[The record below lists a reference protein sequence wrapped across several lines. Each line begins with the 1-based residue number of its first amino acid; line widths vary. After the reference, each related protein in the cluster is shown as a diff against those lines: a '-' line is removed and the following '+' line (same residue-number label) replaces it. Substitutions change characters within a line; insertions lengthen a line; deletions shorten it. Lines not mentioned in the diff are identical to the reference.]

1 MLKGTTTD
9 SKGAFSLNV
18 PDNSVLEISSVG
30 YKPEEIAA
38 DFTVPM
44 QIKLAVANQ
53 TLTDVVVVG
62 YGTRKRSD
70 VTGSVS
76 SVGKERLS
84 QLPVT
89 NALQAV
95 QGSVAGVTITQGSSV
110 PGSTPRAQ
118 VRGANSI
125 SASTDPFVVVDGIPF
140 AGSFNDI
147 NPADIASIDILKD
160 VSSVAIYGT
169 RGANGVILVT
179 TKRGRTG
186 KASISYNAY
195 TGFENFA
202 HTVEPMSPAQ
212 YVQKFADWKVQ
223 AGSTSTAILPNA
235 FEQA

>member
-1 MLKGTTTD
+1 
-9 SKGAFSLNV
+9 
-18 PDNSVLEISSVG
+18 
-30 YKPEEIAA
+30 
-38 DFTVPM
+38 M

-89 NALQAV
+89 NALAGCTRLSSRCYYYTGFI
-95 QGSVAGVTITQGSSV
+95 GSAL
-110 PGSTPRAQ
+110 TPRAQ

-160 VSSVAIYGT
+160 MYHQWQFMEQEA
-169 RGANGVILVT
+169 
-179 TKRGRTG
+179 
-186 KASISYNAY
+186 
-195 TGFENFA
+195 
-202 HTVEPMSPAQ
+202 PM
-212 YVQKFADWKVQ
+212 V
-223 AGSTSTAILPNA
+223 
-235 FEQA
+235 